1 MQTNKLFLAFEHT
14 VSNEMK
20 TCEIYEQS
28 VQNLCVTN
36 QRQWADI
43 SFADLRIANNH
54 FECIALKGHHSNSN
68 YMRDFE
74 KSHHNDILI
83 GLGASRSIPCESNEI
98 REVSTI

>member
-1 MQTNKLFLAFEHT
+1 MQTNKLVLAFEHT

-43 SFADLRIANNH
+43 SFADLRVQTITLNAIA
-54 FECIALKGHHSNSN
+54 FKGHHSNSN

-74 KSHHNDILI
+74 KNHHNDILI
-83 GLGASRSIPCESNEI
+83 GLGASRSILCESNEI